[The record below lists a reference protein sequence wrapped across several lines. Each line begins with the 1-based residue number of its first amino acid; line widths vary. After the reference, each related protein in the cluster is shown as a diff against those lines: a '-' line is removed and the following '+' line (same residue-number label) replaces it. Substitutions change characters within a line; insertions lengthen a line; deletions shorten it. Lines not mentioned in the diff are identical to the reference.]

1 MPVSI
6 DFETFVDTLVAAR
19 DELQQRRI
27 VQVVTSPTA
36 PVPASAPTQDAMVES
51 TAASYQL
58 PVVIVRAMVAHESA
72 GGIPYAA
79 RFEPDFYE
87 RYIQRLEID
96 YRPSCCSLA
105 TERMHRAT
113 SWGLMQIMGQTA
125 RERGFRGWFSELTVP
140 VVGLEWG
147 CRYLRWLAD
156 KYLADGGWPTVMRA
170 YNGGP
175 GKRHQLDSPYPGKI
189 LALIPGGQWPE

>member
-6 DFETFVDTLVAAR
+6 DFDTIVDSLSAAR
-19 DELQQRRI
+19 DELQQRRAA
-27 VQVVTSPTA
+27 QVATSPTA
-36 PVPASAPTQDAMVES
+36 PVPASAPTQDDLVVSM
-51 TAASYQL
+51 AASYQL

-87 RYIQRLEID
+87 RYLKGETPD
-96 YRPSCCSLA
+96 FRPEFCSLE
-105 TERMHRAT
+105 TERIGRAT
-113 SWGLMQIMGQTA
+113 SWGLMQIMGETA
-125 RERGFRGWFSELTVP
+125 RCIGFRGWFGELCTP
-140 VVGLEWG
+140 AVGLEWG
-147 CRYLRWLAD
+147 CRYLRRLAD

-175 GKRHQLDSPYPGKI
+175 GNRHDMDSPYPGKI